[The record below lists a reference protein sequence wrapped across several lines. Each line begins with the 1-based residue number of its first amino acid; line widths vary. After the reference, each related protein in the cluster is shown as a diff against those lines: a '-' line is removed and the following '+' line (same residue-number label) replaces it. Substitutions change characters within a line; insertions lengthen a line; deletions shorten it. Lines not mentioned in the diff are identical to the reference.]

1 MVVVLSEIFKLFV
14 SLFNKIKELV
24 IFLSVKLYLV
34 NGRSVEL

>member
-34 NGRSVEL
+34 NERSVEL